1 MKRLL
6 IAGTNSG
13 VGKTTIST
21 AIMAALDKVTPFKV
35 GPDYIDPR
43 FHEFVTENPS
53 YNLDIFICGEEAVK
67 KIFIDGSSRGNISII
82 EGVMGLY
89 DGKNHDLDNGSSAHM
104 ARLLKTPVMLVV
116 DAKGASTSVAAKV
129 LGYKLLDS
137 RVKIGGV
144 ILNNVSSEKLY
155 DLLKE
160 GIERHTGIKCFGYFP
175 PNPEIELGSRHLG
188 LRQAEEIEG
197 LKKKLEVLKEMAE
210 KYLDLDGILE
220 ASETDEVIESSYES
234 EKIKD
239 MFKGLKVAIARDT
252 AFSFYYRSN
261 IELMEYA
268 GMEITGFSPLNNEKI
283 PENSDFIYLGGGYP
297 ENFGEILENNK
308 ITQDSIRNAYEN
320 NIPIYGE
327 CGGFMYLGKGIKD
340 KEGVYHKMC
349 GLIDVDVEMKNRL
362 NIKRFGYINF
372 ETTDGIKGRAHE
384 FHYSDISRV
393 GNEKCYFDIS
403 KENGRKWQCGF
414 TKRNLLA
421 GYPHVHFWGNIEFF
435 KKLFEKGRR

>member
-21 AIMAALDKVTPFKV
+21 AIMAAFDKVAPFKV

-53 YNLDIFICGEEAVK
+53 YNLDVFMCGEEAVK
-67 KIFIDGSSRGNISII
+67 KIFIEGSSKGEISII
-82 EGVMGLY
+82 EGVMGMY
-89 DGKNHDLDNGSSAHM
+89 DGKNHDLDNGSSGHM
-104 ARLLKTPVMLVV
+104 ARILKTPVILVIN
-116 DAKGASTSVAAKV
+116 AKGASTSLAAMV
-129 LGYKLLDS
+129 LGYKFLDP

-160 GIERHTGIKCFGYFP
+160 GIERYTGVRCLGYFP
-175 PNPEIELGSRHLG
+175 PNPEVELGSRHLG
-188 LRQAEEIEG
+188 LRQAEEIDD
-197 LKKKLEVLKEMAE
+197 LKNKLAVLKEMAE

-220 ASETDEVIESSYES
+220 VAETDEVLESNYDLDN
-234 EKIKD
+234 IKD
-239 MFKGLKVAIARDT
+239 SFKGLKVAIAKDT

-261 IELMEYA
+261 IELMELS
-268 GMEITGFSPLNNEKI
+268 GMEITGFSPLNNEEVPKD
-283 PENSDFIYLGGGYP
+283 SDFVYLGGGYP
-297 ENFGEILENNK
+297 ENFGELLEKNK
-308 ITQDSIRNAYEN
+308 KTKESIKDAHKRG
-320 NIPIYGE
+320 IPIYGE
-327 CGGFMYLGKGIKD
+327 CGGFMYLAEGIKD
-340 KEGVYHKMC
+340 KDGGYHKMC

-362 NIKRFGYINF
+362 NIGRFGYINF
-372 ETTDGIKGRAHE
+372 ETTDGISGKAHE

-393 GNEKCYFDIS
+393 GDEKCYFDIS

-414 TKRNLLA
+414 TKDNLLA
-421 GYPHVHFWGNIEFF
+421 GYPHIHFWGNMEFF
-435 KKLFEKGRR
+435 KKLFERGRR